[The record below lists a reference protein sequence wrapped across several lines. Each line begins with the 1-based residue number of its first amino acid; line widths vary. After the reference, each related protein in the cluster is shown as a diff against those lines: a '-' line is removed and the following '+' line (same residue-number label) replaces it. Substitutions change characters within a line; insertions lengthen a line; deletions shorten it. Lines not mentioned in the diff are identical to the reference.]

1 MSGNQPRAFA
11 RSKSEGLSPSILLR
25 MWSRRRKPRQ
35 NGLSKGDRHRT
46 SAPQSLRSS
55 CGASPLL
62 TVQGDHVT
70 VLASLP
76 FRLQAAA
83 GTSTIDS
90 YEPAYQK
97 TPALDT
103 MTTPAE
109 PPLDPTA
116 LARFG
121 RLELLAR
128 LVVEGVM
135 SGLHKS
141 PFKGFSVEFAE
152 HRQYGP
158 GDEIRHIDWRAFGKS
173 DRYYV
178 KEYEEETNLR
188 AYIVVDSSGSMG
200 YSGQTVSKFEHARRL
215 AASLAYLMIS
225 QRDAVGLVTF
235 DDSVRGMIPPRAAPG
250 HFSVLCK
257 ALEDTKI
264 GGEAPLS
271 GILHTLAERIWR
283 RGLVV
288 IVSDGFDQLD
298 ELTSALRHLRHRRHE
313 VLFLHVLAPE
323 EEEFPFRRPSRFR
336 DLEHTSNLLRVDPV
350 ALRAT
355 YLERFRAFCDG
366 LKDQCRAMDIDYHKA
381 STAESVETTLL
392 NYLAARA
399 GRA

>member
-1 MSGNQPRAFA
+1 
-11 RSKSEGLSPSILLR
+11 
-25 MWSRRRKPRQ
+25 
-35 NGLSKGDRHRT
+35 
-46 SAPQSLRSS
+46 
-55 CGASPLL
+55 
-62 TVQGDHVT
+62 
-70 VLASLP
+70 
-76 FRLQAAA
+76 
-83 GTSTIDS
+83 
-90 YEPAYQK
+90 
-97 TPALDT
+97 
-103 MTTPAE
+103 MTTPAD

-121 RLELLAR
+121 RLEILAR

-188 AYIVVDSSGSMG
+188 AYLVVDSSGSMA
-200 YSGQTVSKFEHARRL
+200 YSGKTVSKFEHAKNL

-235 DDSVRGMIPPRAAPG
+235 DDSVRGMIPPRAAPSQ
-250 HFSVLCK
+250 FSVVCK
-257 ALEDTKI
+257 ALEATRT

-288 IVSDGFDQLD
+288 IISDGFDRLD
-298 ELTSALRHLRHRRHE
+298 DLTAALHHLRHRRHE

-336 DLEHTSNLLRVDPV
+336 DLENTGNLLRVDPA
-350 ALRAT
+350 ALRAA
-355 YLERFRAFCDG
+355 YLQRFNAFCEG
-366 LKDQCRAMDIDYHKA
+366 LKERARGMDVDYHRA
-381 STAESVETTLL
+381 STGESVESTLL